1 MNILILG
8 NSEDVHAAH
17 LNQALT
23 EAGATVDY
31 LDTRLFPTQ
40 LRMSWQPDT
49 QNGCLTLPE
58 GRRLDF
64 QDIKS
69 VFWRSLTEVYIPKLK
84 DANQQRV
91 AYNDSLST
99 LRSLIQACPARWV
112 NSWQAYQFHKEKPL
126 QLKLVK
132 QLGVRIP
139 ATLISNSPEE
149 VIEFVQS
156 LKQVI
161 FKPVYG
167 GSHTQFLTQ
176 SHLEPKRL
184 GLALSL
190 SPVTIQEYIPGTNIR
205 SYVIADSV
213 YSAEIRS
220 NSTDFRE
227 DLEAELIPLELPESV
242 QQQCLAITQALM
254 LEWTAID
261 WRLQPTGEYVFL
273 EANPSPMFIHFEKQ
287 TGFPITQQLTKLLME

>member
-40 LRMSWQPDT
+40 LQMSWQPNN
-49 QNGCLTLPE
+49 QEGCLTLP
-58 GRRLDF
+58 GQRYLNF

-69 VFWRSLTEVYIPKLK
+69 VFWRSFSEAYIPSLP
-84 DANQQRV
+84 DANQQRI
-91 AYNDSLST
+91 AYNDSIST
-99 LRSLIQACPARWV
+99 LRSLIQACPARWI

-126 QLKLVK
+126 QLSKAQQTGLT
-132 QLGVRIP
+132 IP
-139 ATLISNSPEE
+139 ATLISNSPQQ
-149 VIEFVQS
+149 VIKFAQS
-156 LKQVI
+156 HQKVI

-167 GSHTQFLTQ
+167 GSHTQLLTE
-176 SHLEPKRL
+176 SHLELKRL
-184 GLALSL
+184 SLALSL

-220 NSTDFRE
+220 HALDFRE
-227 DLEAELIPLELPESV
+227 DLEAELIPVELPDAV
-242 QQQCLAITQALM
+242 QQQCLAITKALM

-261 WRLQPTGEYVFL
+261 WRLKPTGEFVFL
-273 EANPSPMFIHFEKQ
+273 EANPSPMFLYFEQQ
-287 TGFPITQQLTKLLME
+287 TGFPLTQKLIKLLIN